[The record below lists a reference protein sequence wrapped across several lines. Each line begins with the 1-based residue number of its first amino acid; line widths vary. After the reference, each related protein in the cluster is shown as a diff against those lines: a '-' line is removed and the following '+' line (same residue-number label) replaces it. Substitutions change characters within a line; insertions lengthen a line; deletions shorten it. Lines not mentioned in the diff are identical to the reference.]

1 MTTSDF
7 AQFDAPAGRIIGR
20 RDGAVLRA
28 QGIRYARAARFQPPV
43 PEPPS
48 AAPIP
53 ARQPGPA
60 CPQAPDQLLAQA
72 LGDFWAGARFDED
85 CLHLSV
91 TTPADRRP
99 AEQLPVLVW
108 IHGGSYV
115 TGAGDLPFYDPARLV
130 AEQRVVVV
138 AVTYRLGLFGFLGQ
152 QGGTPPNLG
161 LLDLLEALR
170 WVQRNIAAFG
180 GDAACVTLLGHSSG
194 GDAAAH
200 LLVARG
206 AAGLFRRV
214 ILHSAP
220 LGLAPGRAPLTRAM
234 TAAVG
239 ALPGAATPA
248 DVLAREPQA
257 WRAARRFG
265 LKAGMPFGTQY
276 GAEPLP
282 PEADLDAA
290 WRAAAARVDVLI
302 GTTAEEVRFFAVIDP
317 KFRWLGR
324 VPLLGRPAVRL
335 LVEQVSRRIYGA
347 PADAFARRHAA
358 AGGRAYRFT
367 LTYQAPGSAFG
378 AAHTVDLPFL
388 LGTEAT
394 WARVPLLGRADWA
407 EIDRAGRQLRQLW
420 VEFARRGQLPEQA
433 TIPGVLALHR
443 VRPATG
449 AAPG

>member
-1 MTTSDF
+1 MTTPDF
-7 AQFDAPAGRIIGR
+7 PQFHAPAGRIIGR

-28 QGIRYARAARFQPPV
+28 QGIRYARAARFRPPV
-43 PEPPS
+43 PEPP
-48 AAPIP
+48 APTPIQ
-53 ARQPGPA
+53 ALAPGPA
-60 CPQAPDQLLAQA
+60 CPQAPDKLLSQA

-91 TTPADRRP
+91 TTPADRGADER
-99 AEQLPVLVW
+99 LPVLVW

-115 TGAGDLPFYDPARLV
+115 TGTGDLPFYDPSRLV
-130 AEQRVVVV
+130 TEQRVVVV
-138 AVTYRLGLFGFLGQ
+138 AVTYRLGLFGFLGSPA
-152 QGGTPPNLG
+152 GTPPNLG

-170 WVQRNIAAFG
+170 WVQQNIGAFG

-200 LLVARG
+200 LLIAEG

-220 LGLAPGRAPLTRAM
+220 LGLATGRAPLTRAM

-239 ALPGAATPA
+239 SFADAATTA
-248 DVLAREPQA
+248 EVLAREPLA

-276 GAEPLP
+276 GAAPLP
-282 PEADLDAA
+282 PEAEIDAA
-290 WRAAAARVDVLI
+290 WRAAAGRVDVLI

-317 KFRWLGR
+317 KFQWLGR
-324 VPLLGRPAVRL
+324 VPLLGRSAVRL

-367 LTYQAPGSAFG
+367 LTYQAPGSPFG

-388 LGTEAT
+388 LGAEAT
-394 WARVPLLGRADWA
+394 WAAVPLLGQAAWAD
-407 EIDRAGRQLRQLW
+407 IDRAGRQIRQLW
-420 VEFARRGQLPEQA
+420 ADFARSGQLPEQA
-433 TIPGVLALHR
+433 DIPGVLALHR
-443 VRPATG
+443 VPLRI
-449 AAPG
+449 